1 MGDEVLEGHHLV
13 GGGEVVVEEGDP
25 VGRGWWRWDR
35 RSFAVDL
42 DDIGRMAGDVLY
54 HLVRYLLPH
63 EVHEVGV
70 VRAEGQERGRV
81 PHV

>member
-1 MGDEVLEGHHLV
+1 MLEGHHLV
-13 GGGEVVVEEGDP
+13 GGCEVIVEEGDL
-25 VGRGWWRWDR
+25 VGRGRWRWDR
-35 RSFAVDL
+35 RSLAVDL
-42 DDIGRMAGDVLY
+42 NDICRMAGDVLY

-70 VRAEGQERGRV
+70 VRAEGQERGRM